1 MTGTSQPLHYASPRL
16 IKDAPDAASELA
28 TDFVDTINAIQS
40 SRRLNAMNAAKDLQR
55 VQRENERL
63 KLEASELRAQ
73 LAQNMEKYHLYYKE
87 KFGVELTD

>member
-1 MTGTSQPLHYASPRL
+1 
-16 IKDAPDAASELA
+16 
-28 TDFVDTINAIQS
+28 
-40 SRRLNAMNAAKDLQR
+40 MNAAKDLQR